1 MRDNFNY
8 LLALAVAG
16 SQVAPGWSTAIVADN
31 YAQPDS
37 IILSKADGRVIKV
50 NVTWA

>member
-1 MRDNFNY
+1 
-8 LLALAVAG
+8 
-16 SQVAPGWSTAIVADN
+16 VADN